1 MPPDFDPPQARHTL
15 AWLQQGSSDLK
26 TELTGLPPL
35 ELSDDPALALSAPLP
50 VRAMGQPPPDESL
63 PLLETHSSQEH
74 FQTESEPRTEGDDPP
89 SLTHGWR
96 PFQTLTPRYRFLT
109 SIGLGG
115 MSDVLRVEDR
125 VLERTAAM
133 KVLRADL
140 SADPIQARR
149 FLEEARATA
158 RLQHPGVVPIYD
170 LGQLADSRPFF
181 VMKEVEGRT
190 LGDVLTETWP
200 TGSSPG
206 QIPGT
211 QNLWRLVTI
220 FHQTCEAVGFAH
232 TRRMIHLDLKPANI
246 MVGGYGEVL
255 VMDWGLARRF
265 QPPPGSAAEAN
276 GDNDRPAT
284 SSRAGRYAHG
294 GQGLPLPVT
303 EEVLVGTPGYIP
315 PERVM
320 QASLPPHPT
329 MDIWALGVILYEL
342 LTGQLP
348 FGGETVL
355 EQLTNTLRKRPA
367 PLPAWIPPEL
377 ARICKRTLA
386 RAPEERYANALELA
400 TDLQHWL
407 ASEEKREQA
416 LTLLAE
422 ARLEGLD
429 ARAAA
434 LRARAEHLRNDAA
447 RMLKA
452 VRPTDPVALKRAGWR
467 LEDEASTL
475 EQEAELCDVRFLQ
488 ALHSTLNLA
497 PDLQEAHSLL
507 ADHYHAR
514 LQHAESQDQAREAA
528 RYEALLR
535 AHDDGRYRT
544 WLTGMA
550 ALTLITDPPGA
561 DVFLYRYQSVDRRL
575 EPVFVSHLGVTPL
588 RAVPIER
595 GSYRLVISMS
605 GRQPVYYPIC
615 VGRGEHWHGVPPER
629 GAAKAILLPPL
640 NALATSLLGPP
651 TSPTLSLY
659 AGPTSGAS
667 GTPQNIYVPAGW
679 CQTGGDSMAADS
691 LPRRRNWIPSFI
703 IRRHPVTNREY
714 LDFLNDLVVHDREEE
729 ALSWVPRAA
738 SGWQD
743 VQGEVLYGRDSAGRF
758 VLVVDGDGDQWHPD
772 WPVMMVTWSC
782 AMAYARWLSE
792 KTSLPWRLP
801 RELEWEKAARGGD
814 GRIFPWGNFFDPTW
828 CCMSASHVGRPLPS
842 PINACQEDESPYGVR
857 CLASNMRDW
866 CLDAFL
872 PEGNVGD
879 GETLPEKLE
888 PITLEPGVARIN
900 RGGHWGA
907 GTAEVRA
914 AARVA
919 VDPGARGA
927 ITGFRLARSLTAQEE
942 GRWGSR

>member
-1 MPPDFDPPQARHTL
+1 MPPEFDAPQDRHTL
-15 AWLQQGSSDLK
+15 AWFQQNSSDHK
-26 TELTGLPPL
+26 TELTGLPSL
-35 ELSDDPALALSAPLP
+35 DLSSELSPDLSLPPPLPSQQWTQSDLAPPVMEANSSGDVFQSGDLHRAEGEEPAPLSP
-50 VRAMGQPPPDESL
+50 
-63 PLLETHSSQEH
+63 
-74 FQTESEPRTEGDDPP
+74 
-89 SLTHGWR
+89 GWR
-96 PFQTLTPRYRFLT
+96 PFQELTPRYRFLA

-133 KVLRADL
+133 KVLRTDL
-140 SADPIQARR
+140 AADPTHARH

-170 LGQLADSRPFF
+170 LGQLADARPFF

-206 QIPGT
+206 PIPGT

-265 QPPPGSAAEAN
+265 QPPPSSAAELS
-276 GDNDRPAT
+276 GDSDWPSST
-284 SSRAGRYAHG
+284 SRAGRYAHG

-355 EQLTNTLRKRPA
+355 EQLTNTLRRRPA

-386 RAPEERYANALELA
+386 RSPEERHANALELA

-416 LTLLAE
+416 LALLAE

-434 LRARAEHLRNDAA
+434 LRARAEQLRMDAA

-507 ADHYHAR
+507 ADHYYAR
-514 LQHAESQDQAREAA
+514 LQQAESQDQPREAA

-550 ALTLITDPPGA
+550 ALTLFTEPPGA

-588 RAVPIER
+588 RALPIER
-595 GSYRLVISMS
+595 GSYRLVLSLS
-605 GRQPVYYPIC
+605 GRLPVYYPIC

-629 GAAKAILLPPL
+629 GAPRAIPLPPL
-640 NALATSLLGPP
+640 NALASSLLGPP
-651 TSPTLSLY
+651 TSPMLSLY
-659 AGPTSGAS
+659 AGPTSGTS

-679 CQTGGDSMAADS
+679 CQTGGDSLAADS
-691 LPRRRNWIPSFI
+691 LPRRRNWIPGFI

-714 LDFLNDLVVHDREEE
+714 LDFLNDLVTHNREEE
-729 ALSWVPRAA
+729 ALRWVPRAA
-738 SGWQD
+738 SGRQD
-743 VQGEVLYGRDSAGRF
+743 VQGEALYGRDSAGRF
-758 VLVVDGDGDQWHPD
+758 MLVVDGDGDQWHPD

-792 KTSLPWRLP
+792 KTGLPWRLP
-801 RELEWEKAARGGD
+801 RELEWEKAARGVD

-828 CCMSASHVGRPLPS
+828 CCMSASHVGRPLPG
-842 PINACQEDESPYGVR
+842 PINVSQEDESPYGVR
-857 CLASNMRDW
+857 CLAGNMRDW

-872 PEGNVGD
+872 PEGDVGD
-879 GETLPEKLE
+879 GEALPERIE
-888 PITLEPGVARIN
+888 PIPLEPGAARVN

-927 ITGFRLARSLTAQEE
+927 ITGFRLARSLTPQEE
-942 GRWGSR
+942 ARWGSR